1 MKTKKSAKNHTGLE
15 AHDAITCRGRVLAVA
30 ENGELTVALRD
41 DEPDGTACDVLESS
55 PMSPAVY
62 AVGDDVLV
70 FDDGRDNVRPVV
82 LGRVR
87 RTSSAAAGRIELVA
101 DRELVL
107 RCGSGAIVMRADGR
121 IAITGLDI
129 VSSAQRRQRI
139 KGASVEIN

>member
-1 MKTKKSAKNHTGLE
+1 MKTKNNAKHQTGL
-15 AHDAITCRGRVLAVA
+15 APIDATTCRGRVTAVA
-30 ENGELTVALRD
+30 ESGELTVALRD

-55 PMSPAVY
+55 PMSPAIY

-70 FDDGRDNVRPVV
+70 FDDGRGNARPVV

-87 RTSSAAAGRIELVA
+87 RTSSAASGRIEFVA